1 MYSSVQA
8 SWAEVVALFGNRV
21 KLEWNAARS
30 SVYAPYKAF
39 LEESR
44 PLRQNEKPL
53 QALVCKGFFFCA
65 LQKIHFLPAF
75 LLKK

>member
-1 MYSSVQA
+1 MYSSSQV

-44 PLRQNEKPL
+44 PLRQNEK
-53 QALVCKGFFFCA
+53 A
-65 LQKIHFLPAF
+65 
-75 LLKK
+75 